1 MADIAEAHH
10 DDHDHH
16 MPGFFTR
23 WFCSTNHKDIG
34 TLYILVSFI
43 AAIIGGAMSWYIR
56 LELAEPGV
64 QYIDDFQFYNVLVT
78 AHGFLMVFFVVM
90 PAMIGAS
97 ATGSCP

>member
-1 MADIAEAHH
+1 MANTAEAHH

-43 AAIIGGAMSWYIR
+43 AAIIGCAMSWYIR
-56 LELAEPGV
+56 LELPH
-64 QYIDDFQFYNVLVT
+64 Q
-78 AHGFLMVFFVVM
+78 
-90 PAMIGAS
+90 AS
-97 ATGSCP
+97 STSTTSSSITCW